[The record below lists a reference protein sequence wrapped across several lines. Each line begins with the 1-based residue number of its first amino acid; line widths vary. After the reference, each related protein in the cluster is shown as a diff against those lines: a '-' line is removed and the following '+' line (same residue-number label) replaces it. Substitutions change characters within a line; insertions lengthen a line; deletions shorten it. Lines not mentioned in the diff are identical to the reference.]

1 MDLLPPTSTPA
12 SPPDRERQRRAGGRR
27 SAHVAER
34 SSRRRRLGIGR
45 MVKWAGLI
53 LSVISV
59 LAAAVLGITALDLG
73 KDAPVEEAAQ
83 GVVAAPLPQT
93 VLLLIRTDA
102 AVPGA
107 AGVTLLAT
115 ATDGRSS
122 ATFIP
127 STTLVEIPGVGL
139 DRLGLAQQYGGADL
153 LTATVENAMGIQID
167 GSLVIDRAGLGSLLQ
182 RAGGAEI
189 DIPDRLIDRQADG
202 TGTVAFDQGP
212 QFLNGLRLAE
222 YWAFDQRGETELDSF
237 PRQQRALDA
246 MFRALDDQSLLDTMF
261 ADIPA
266 ELDTGVPAEELRQVV
281 GTMADAAADGVV
293 VYQLLPVVP
302 FGSADETLG
311 ASYQMQAEDVA
322 SLVAE
327 QFPGAVPEGGASAPL
342 ALQVLNGVGVPGIGQ
357 QVDLALRGLDVRIVR
372 TDNARSFDFPTTRI
386 VIYQESAEVMR
397 VARQVQ
403 QAMGVGTIQIS
414 RQPQSVVDMTLV
426 VGGDFLG

>member
-1 MDLLPPTSTPA
+1 
-12 SPPDRERQRRAGGRR
+12 
-27 SAHVAER
+27 
-34 SSRRRRLGIGR
+34 
-45 MVKWAGLI
+45 
-53 LSVISV
+53 
-59 LAAAVLGITALDLG
+59 
-73 KDAPVEEAAQ
+73 
-83 GVVAAPLPQT
+83 
-93 VLLLIRTDA
+93 
-102 AVPGA
+102 
-107 AGVTLLAT
+107 
-115 ATDGRSS
+115 
-122 ATFIP
+122 
-127 STTLVEIPGVGL
+127 
-139 DRLGLAQQYGGADL
+139 
-153 LTATVENAMGIQID
+153 LTATVENAMGIRID
-167 GSLVIDRAGLGSLLQ
+167 GSIVIDRAGLGSLLQ

-261 ADIPA
+261 NDVPA
-266 ELDTGVPAEELRQVV
+266 ELDTGIPAGELRQVI
-281 GTMADAAADGVV
+281 GTMAAAAVDGVV
-293 VYQLLPVVP
+293 EYQLLPVVP

-311 ASYQMQAEDVA
+311 ASYQMRAEDVA
-322 SLVAE
+322 SLVAN
-327 QFPGAVPEGGASAPL
+327 QFAGAVPEGGVSTTL

-426 VGGDFLG
+426 VGGDFLGQDTGVSAGL